1 MREKR
6 TTTILKQARDLLSKR
21 GKWLQG
27 SLYDKSKGR
36 YCAMGALE
44 AVIVGE
50 DKVGVHSPPRG
61 SGYKSALALLDSVAD
76 GDVVEFNDA
85 KGRRKK
91 DVLAAFDKA
100 IALSESKS

>member
-27 SLYDKSKGR
+27 SLYDKSKGS
-36 YCAMGALE
+36 YCAMGVLE

-50 DKVGVHSPPRG
+50 ENVGVRSPARG
-61 SGYKSALALLDSVAD
+61 SGYRSALSLLNSVAD
-76 GDVVEFNDA
+76 GDVVEFNDK

-91 DVLAAFDKA
+91 DVLAIFDKA
-100 IALSESKS
+100 IALSESQS